1 MDSITQAAL
10 GASIAAVAAGKRCN
24 GKVLIAGALLGTLPD
39 LDILFDYGDAITN
52 TVKHRGFSHS
62 LLMLIPFSWLL
73 AFILHHF
80 KPITEWSFARLGSTI
95 MAILVTHPLLDFF
108 TSYGTQLTWPID
120 GYYALSSIFIIDPLY
135 TVPLLIAIGF
145 TLKYPQ
151 RALRYNS
158 IALLLSSLYLGWG
171 VYAQHLI
178 YERTEQTL
186 RALNLPRAGISTAQI
201 FITPTPLNTVLW
213 RVVVL
218 DGDRYLEGLAS
229 LLDKDTEIH
238 FLVQQNDPWPTQQKP
253 SLWQDLRTFSHDLL
267 SYQIEQNKFIVTD
280 LRMGMGNNY
289 AFQFLFVEQNTQ
301 GQWLLVDP
309 PQRYGERVLNGD
321 YRRLFDRLLGD
332 DRVDALLGDCG
343 HCTSIKQSQG

>member
-1 MDSITQAAL
+1 M
-10 GASIAAVAAGKRCN
+10 
-24 GKVLIAGALLGTLPD
+24 
-39 LDILFDYGDAITN
+39 
-52 TVKHRGFSHS
+52 
-62 LLMLIPFSWLL
+62 
-73 AFILHHF
+73 
-80 KPITEWSFARLGSTI
+80 
-95 MAILVTHPLLDFF
+95 
-108 TSYGTQLTWPID
+108 
-120 GYYALSSIFIIDPLY
+120 
-135 TVPLLIAIGF
+135 
-145 TLKYPQ
+145 
-151 RALRYNS
+151 
-158 IALLLSSLYLGWG
+158 
-171 VYAQHLI
+171 
-178 YERTEQTL
+178 
-186 RALNLPRAGISTAQI
+186 
-201 FITPTPLNTVLW
+201 
-213 RVVVL
+213 L